1 MYQLLLS
8 NAPQSSQGAQSVVD
22 AFMAMLGLSFL
33 LSILLPILIILFF
46 LTILI
51 LLGMLTQSIA
61 GKKGYNRFGFFW
73 YGFFFFPIAVGVAIL
88 APPKPREGYSRQSSA
103 EQDKEELAK
112 YAEMYEAGTLSWTQ
126 FCQKKEEI
134 LQREY
139 RK

>member
-1 MYQLLLS
+1 MYQLILTS
-8 NAPQSSQGAQSVVD
+8 NSTQSAEEAFA
-22 AFMAMLGLSFL
+22 AFMTSL
-33 LSILLPILIILFF
+33 LALFGGAFIIGFVIPLIIVLAILISFGII
-46 LTILI
+46 TA
-51 LLGMLTQSIA
+51 TIA
-61 GKKGYNRFGFFW
+61 GEKGYNKFGFFW

-88 APPKPREGYSRQSSA
+88 APPINRGGYARKTTA

-112 YAEMYEAGTLSWTQ
+112 YAEMYEAGTISWTQ

>member
-1 MYQLLLS
+1 MYQLILNS
-8 NAPQSSQGAQSVVD
+8 NSAQSAVD
-22 AFMAMLGLSFL
+22 AFLAMIGLSFA
-33 LSILLPILIILFF
+33 LSILIPILVFLFF

-51 LLGMLTQSIA
+51 LLGVLTQSIA

-88 APPKPREGYSRQSSA
+88 APPLEKGGYTQQTSA
-103 EQDKEELAK
+103 ERDKAELAR
-112 YAEMYEAGTLSWTQ
+112 YAEMYEAGTISWTQ
-126 FCQKKEEI
+126 FCQIKEEI

>member
-1 MYQLLLS
+1 MYQLILNS
-8 NAPQSSQGAQSVVD
+8 NSAQSAID
-22 AFMAMLGLSFL
+22 SFFAMLGLSFL
-33 LSILLPILIILFF
+33 LSILIPILMVLFI
-46 LTILI
+46 LTIMI
-51 LLGMLTQSIA
+51 LLGVLTQSIA

-88 APPKPREGYSRQSSA
+88 APPLNKGGYIQQTSA
-103 EQDKEELAK
+103 ERDKEELAR
-112 YAEMYEAGTLSWTQ
+112 YAEMYEAGTISWTQ

>member
-1 MYQLLLS
+1 
-8 NAPQSSQGAQSVVD
+8 
-22 AFMAMLGLSFL
+22 MLGLSFL
-33 LSILLPILIILFF
+33 LSIIIPIIGVLFS

-51 LLGMLTQSIA
+51 LLGVLTQSIA

-88 APPKPREGYSRQSSA
+88 APPKQGAGYTRQTSA
-103 EQDKEELAK
+103 EQNKEELAK
-112 YAEMYEAGTLSWTQ
+112 YTEMYEAGTISWTQ

-134 LQREY
+134 FQREY

>member
-1 MYQLLLS
+1 MYQLILTS
-8 NAPQSSQGAQSVVD
+8 NATQSAGETFLKSFFALFGGA
-22 AFMAMLGLSFL
+22 FL
-33 LSILLPILIILFF
+33 LGFVIPLLIAAAILSSFGII
-46 LTILI
+46 TA
-51 LLGMLTQSIA
+51 TIA
-61 GKKGYNRFGFFW
+61 GEKGYNKFGFFW

-88 APPKPREGYSRQSSA
+88 APPINKEGYAGKTTA

-112 YAEMYEAGTLSWTQ
+112 YAEMYEAGTISWTQ